1 MYILFCNVWSI
12 DVQFNPTIIFVQSY
26 DLVIANSDQEKC
38 HNLLSLDF
46 TSCTSIQPGFFIKF
60 FQNFP
65 LLTKINLAGSLV
77 DDETF
82 NSIGSLCSNLRE
94 MIATDSTIS
103 DKGLMHLCR
112 GEEDPK
118 SLRSLMTTE

>member
-1 MYILFCNVWSI
+1 MFGQLMSNLIL
-12 DVQFNPTIIFVQSY
+12 QSC

-60 FQNFP
+60 FHNFP

-94 MIATDSTIS
+94 MIATDSIIS

>member
-1 MYILFCNVWSI
+1 MFGLVS
-12 DVQFNPTIIFVQSY
+12 DVQFDPTII
-26 DLVIANSDQEKC
+26 LIAISDQEKC

-112 GEEDPK
+112 GEDDPK
-118 SLRSLMTTE
+118 SLRFLMTTV

>member
-1 MYILFCNVWSI
+1 MYNCTSFFAMFGQLMSNLIL
-12 DVQFNPTIIFVQSY
+12 QSC